1 MRTVQPS
8 IVIGAYTWDQDRLP
22 RDEFQIRMDALHRA
36 MDANSWKAVLI
47 YGDAAEHAALAY
59 FSNFT
64 PRLRWGLALL
74 PRHGDPRLI
83 VAMSSRD
90 LPAMRL
96 MTWIDDVHSEA
107 NLKNALD
114 SWFARFGGSEPIDI
128 GAAGLDMMRP
138 RPFAAL
144 ENSLGNR
151 FRLHPADAA
160 VAASRTA
167 RPRALSLVRTAS
179 ELVRTAAETFV
190 KSWRSGMG
198 IEAAALEAERTARL
212 WAAQDVRILT
222 SLDDGRTFSPFR
234 GSLEKH
240 GMVLAAYLAVKHLGY
255 WGDSFVSSS
264 NGTGDLQRHTE
275 AALTAL
281 LNTARPGVTAGALH
295 RRAIDALKPYS
306 LHPVLGESV
315 GNRIGLSL
323 DEGGTLTRDGDTV
336 LAPGDVYTL
345 HVGAHD
351 FATSGAFASAMIAV
365 TESGH
370 ELLHRSTD
378 AHSL

>member
-36 MDANSWKAVLI
+36 MDANSWKAAII
-47 YGDAAEHAALAY
+47 YGDAAEHAALAHFGNY
-59 FSNFT
+59 T
-64 PRLRWGLALL
+64 PRLRWGMALL
-74 PRHGDPRLI
+74 SRHGDPRLV
-83 VAMSSRD
+83 VAMSPRD

-96 MTWIDDVHSEA
+96 MSWIEDIHSEA

-138 RPFAAL
+138 RLFTAL
-144 ENSLGNR
+144 ENRLLNR

-160 VAASRTA
+160 IAACRTA
-167 RPRALSLVRTAS
+167 RPRALSLVRTSS
-179 ELVRTAAETFV
+179 ELVRTAAETLV

-198 IEAAALEAERTARL
+198 SDAAALEAERTARL
-212 WAAQDVRILT
+212 RAAQDVRILT

-234 GSLEKH
+234 GSFERH
-240 GMVLAAYLAVKHLGY
+240 GKALAAYLAVKYLGY
-255 WGDSFVSSS
+255 WADSFVSSS
-264 NGTGDLQRHTE
+264 NGVGDLQRHTE

-281 LNTARPGVTAGALH
+281 LNAARSGAAAGALY
-295 RRAIDALKPYS
+295 RRAMDALKPYS

-323 DEGGTLTRDGDTV
+323 EEGGNLTRDGDAV
-336 LAPGDVYTL
+336 LASGDIYTL
-345 HVGAHD
+345 HVGAYD
-351 FATSGAFASAMIAV
+351 FATSGAFASAMITV
-365 TESGH
+365 TGNGH
-370 ELLHRSTD
+370 ELLYRSPD
-378 AHSL
+378 ARSL